1 MKINDNTRNELARHG
16 LEILKRAVLDVLYQ
30 EAKEGGI
37 VDRETI
43 FKKLPILCTEKEDR
57 NTYSLIVGVLSHLA
71 DDGHAR
77 YVPYEK
83 GGQITEEGIS
93 VIEN

>member
-37 VDRETI
+37 VAVETI
-43 FKKLPILCTEKEDR
+43 CKKLPILPTK
-57 NTYSLIVGVLSHLA
+57 NSGYTNSLIIGVLSHLQ
-71 DDGHAR
+71 DDRDAK
-77 YVPYEK
+77 YVSYEK
-83 GGQITEEGIS
+83 AGRITEKGRS

>member
-37 VDRETI
+37 VDVETI
-43 FKKLPILCTEKEDR
+43 CKKLPILPTKR
-57 NTYSLIVGVLSHLA
+57 SGNTNSLIIGVLSHLQ
-71 DDGHAR
+71 DDRDAE
-77 YVPYEK
+77 YVPYAKAGRITEK
-83 GGQITEEGIS
+83 GMS

>member
-16 LEILKRAVLDVLYQ
+16 LKILKRAVLDVLYQ

-37 VDRETI
+37 VNVETI
-43 FKKLPILCTEKEDR
+43 CKKLPILPTKTSGYT
-57 NTYSLIVGVLSHLA
+57 NSLIIGVLSHLQG
-71 DDGHAR
+71 DGDAE
-77 YVPYEK
+77 YVRYEK
-83 GGQITEEGIS
+83 AGRMTKKGRS